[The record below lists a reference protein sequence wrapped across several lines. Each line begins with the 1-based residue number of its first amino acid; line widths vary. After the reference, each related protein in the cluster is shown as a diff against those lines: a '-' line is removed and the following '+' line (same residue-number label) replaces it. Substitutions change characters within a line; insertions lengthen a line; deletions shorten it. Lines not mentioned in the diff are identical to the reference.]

1 MNVLNDF
8 HCPTCDSLFV
18 DEYRDIEV
26 REIDCH
32 NCSGTAGKVRAIP
45 RFVLPGNDP
54 KGFPTAHDAW
64 QKKRREKLK
73 EELKYEDS

>member
-8 HCPTCDSLFV
+8 LCPICDSLFV

-26 REIDCH
+26 TEIVCH
-32 NCSGTAGKVRAIP
+32 NCSGIAGKVRAVP
-45 RFVLPGNDP
+45 RFVLPGNDL
-54 KGFPTAHDAW
+54 GFPTAHDAW

-73 EELKYEDS
+73 EELKHEDS